1 MTKIRV
7 EHYRGYRI
15 VAYEQD
21 REFLVAIHASTNVAL
36 ASFSVPKSAGI
47 AAAYAAG
54 REFINKEWEKGNRR
68 NQKAAS

>member
-1 MTKIRV
+1 MTKIHV

-21 REFLVAIHASTNVAL
+21 REFLVAIHASTNFVLKA
-36 ASFSVPKSAGI
+36 FSTPKSAGVTS
-47 AAAYAAG
+47 AFAAG
-54 REFINKEWEKGNRR
+54 RQFIDKEWDKGNRR